1 MQLLLIL
8 ALTLTASAQDL
19 VKGVRAAIAQNNFV
33 LGETLIRNYA
43 AKKGPTPEMILAESW
58 LGRGALAARQY
69 DKADGYAAQ
78 TRKLALEQIAHRKL
92 DAESSLPLALG
103 ASIEVQ
109 AQVMAARGE
118 RGEAVLFLQREL
130 KTYAATS
137 IRARIQKNINLLSL
151 EGKVAPPLD
160 VSHWLGPKPVPLDRL
175 RGRPV
180 ILFFWAHWC
189 PDCKK
194 EAPLMAR
201 IASSYAAQ
209 GLVVIGPTQHYGYVA
224 GGADAARDQETAYI
238 DSVRKKFYSALA
250 QMPAPVSEE
259 NFNNYGASTSPTL
272 VFVDRK
278 GIVKLYH
285 PGAMS
290 YQELVTGVRAILTS

>member
-1 MQLLLIL
+1 MRLLLIL
-8 ALTLTASAQDL
+8 ALTLTASAQDI
-19 VKGVRAAIAQNNFV
+19 VKSVRAAIAQNNFA

-43 AKKGPTPEMILAESW
+43 ATKGSTPEMIEAESW

-78 TRKLALEQIAHRKL
+78 TRKLALEQVAHRKL
-92 DAESSLPLALG
+92 DAEPRLPLALG

-137 IRARIQKNINLLSL
+137 IRVRIQKNIHLLSL
-151 EGKVAPPLD
+151 EGKAAPPLD
-160 VSHWLGPKPVPLDRL
+160 VSHWLGPKPATLEGL

-201 IASSYAAQ
+201 IASSYAAR
-209 GLVVIGPTQHYGYVA
+209 GLIVMGPTQHYGYVA
-224 GGADAARDQETAYI
+224 GGADATRDQETAYI

-272 VFVDRK
+272 VFIDRK

-290 YQELVTGVRAILTS
+290 YQELVTGVRAILG